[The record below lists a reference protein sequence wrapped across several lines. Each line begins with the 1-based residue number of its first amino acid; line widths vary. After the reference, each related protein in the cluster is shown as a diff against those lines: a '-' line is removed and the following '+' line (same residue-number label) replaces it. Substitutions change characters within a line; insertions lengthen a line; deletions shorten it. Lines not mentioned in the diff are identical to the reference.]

1 MILKLLL
8 APKPAPMQ
16 VYKKSPGTPCDQDT
30 VIMALYAK
38 DKVNTEYLSKVT
50 KPRERA
56 SLSTSIHLSSTIRF
70 QALDFLI
77 KYDL

>member
-30 VIMALYAK
+30 VILALYAK
-38 DKVNTEYLSKVT
+38 DKVNTE
-50 KPRERA
+50 
-56 SLSTSIHLSSTIRF
+56 I
-70 QALDFLI
+70 LDHHQDRCR
-77 KYDL
+77 YRYTEP